1 MKKRSVLDNITL
13 EKEERDLMI
22 SEIQNYFNVERD
34 EEIGTI
40 AADLLLDFFID
51 TLGKITYNKALSDS
65 KYWFEKRMEEMTYDF
80 DLLYKKGR

>member
-13 EKEERDLMI
+13 EKEERDTLI
-22 SEIQNYFNVERD
+22 SEIQNYFSVERD

-40 AADLLLDFFID
+40 AADMLLDFFIE
-51 TLGKITYNKALSDS
+51 TLGKVTYNKALSDS
-65 KYWFEKRMEEMTYDF
+65 KYWFEKRMEEMTYDY